1 MAHYPRMLVQQFSD
15 SAKLPMRRAE
25 DGDDRSFLIREI
37 AAPVVVVVSQ
47 KADAWRGAAVTFD
60 KFVIFRGT
68 SAHHAVGEFCDVAFA
83 RNILVEFVAQAI
95 RPRRDLAREKEWLTS
110 KIF

>member
-25 DGDDRSFLIREI
+25 DGDDRPFLIREI

-68 SAHHAVGEFCDVAFA
+68 SAHHAVGEFYDVAFA